1 MYPENSKNKL
11 ELGKDLKGQLLELN
25 QILENSIRKNS
36 NQNLIRQLTEFQQK
50 IKVSVDNIELNQLS
64 TRISNQESQPL
75 VLQIPNPIC
84 PNEKTINLFIRKDLP
99 ENKSGENSDKESFSL
114 AFYLELSSLGNI
126 KINVKV
132 GLNSM
137 EVRMDVDREDIAEFV
152 SNSASEF
159 EERMKL
165 NGLNTSVECLKEEQV
180 LPIKD
185 NLIELLVSKNTSL
198 LNVKT

>member
-1 MYPENSKNKL
+1 M
-11 ELGKDLKGQLLELN
+11 
-25 QILENSIRKNS
+25 
-36 NQNLIRQLTEFQQK
+36 
-50 IKVSVDNIELNQLS
+50 
-64 TRISNQESQPL
+64 
-75 VLQIPNPIC
+75 
-84 PNEKTINLFIRKDLP
+84 P

-152 SNSASEF
+152 RNSASEF
-159 EERMKL
+159 EERMKI
-165 NGLNTSVECLKEEQV
+165 NGLTTSVECLKEEQV

-185 NLIELLVSKNTSL
+185 HLIELLVSKNTSL

>member
-1 MYPENSKNKL
+1 MH
-11 ELGKDLKGQLLELN
+11 
-25 QILENSIRKNS
+25 
-36 NQNLIRQLTEFQQK
+36 
-50 IKVSVDNIELNQLS
+50 QLS
-64 TRISNQESQPL
+64 TRISTQENQPL

-99 ENKSGENSDKESFSL
+99 ENKSGENSDKESYSL

-152 SNSASEF
+152 RNSASEF
-159 EERMKL
+159 EERMKI
-165 NGLNTSVECLKEEQV
+165 NGLTTSVECLKEEQV

>member
-1 MYPENSKNKL
+1 M
-11 ELGKDLKGQLLELN
+11 
-25 QILENSIRKNS
+25 
-36 NQNLIRQLTEFQQK
+36 
-50 IKVSVDNIELNQLS
+50 
-64 TRISNQESQPL
+64 

-99 ENKSGENSDKESFSL
+99 ENKSGENSDKESYSL

-152 SNSASEF
+152 RNSASDF
-159 EERMKL
+159 EERMKI
-165 NGLNTSVECLKEEQV
+165 NGLTTSVECLKEEQV